1 MTENEDEKDKQIKRM
16 YVAYQQA
23 LKRVSESDIIDAGD
37 EAIVTSYEEIQKL
50 RKSTAMSSF
59 KLDVIE
65 SRVAIVNK
73 EKKL

>member
-1 MTENEDEKDKQIKRM
+1 MTEDEKDKQIKRM
-16 YVAYQQA
+16 YIAYQQA
-23 LKRVSESDIIDAGD
+23 LKRMSESDIIDAGD

-59 KLDVIE
+59 KLDNIE
-65 SRVAIVNK
+65 SRVAIINK